1 MKELIDII
9 SNYGIGIACVG
20 YLIYFQSTTMQQ
32 MLKTLGS
39 INERLVIIE
48 EKLESRSKSKSQKV
62 KE

>member
-1 MKELIDII
+1 MEEIVNII
-9 SNYGIGIACVG
+9 SNYGIGIVCVG

-48 EKLESRSKSKSQKV
+48 EKLESKSKTKKV